1 MRKIIFSLI
10 LIMFLTTSCSKKEEI
25 IVDNTQKVKYVK
37 TQILEPKFFT
47 ENIKLIWKVSSSQE
61 TVISPLTSWIIKS
74 VNVKLWDKVKKW
86 DILATI
92 DTKSNLIS
100 NNLNTANNIYNNTVN
115 VFELTKES
123 ISKDLELAKIQ
134 LENAQTTRDNTYA
147 STEEQLKIVQTQLNN
162 IQTQVKNTKQSSN
175 SSLDLAEKSLE
186 NAKLNL
192 ENFEKNYTETMKML
206 DTKKNNLIKNI
217 NSTISSSL
225 VNIDS
230 ALTYAD
236 TILWI
241 TNWNKNLNDSY
252 EIYLSAK
259 NTTYKNNAEYYF
271 LKAKSLYD
279 SVYSS
284 NKSDIEK
291 LDDLYELVNNTVSLY
306 ENLVKVWENSIV
318 SSSLPDT
325 STNWISLTWIKTNIK
340 TYQTSILWVKSAVIN
355 LQNSWNDLMST
366 ISSTKTSLETNR
378 SSLNQAV
385 IIAETSL
392 YNIKNSINTNIDTL
406 NWNETLIKNQLES
419 TLASIKQ
426 SRDSVDN
433 ALKIAQNNYYST
445 KAKLDSSLTSVKI
458 QLDSAKWQK
467 NSLLEQLDNSLIKA
481 PFDWIITSKNIEV
494 WSMVSA
500 QSQIFTISKQTN
512 KIIKLDVSSDNVK
525 YLSFWKEV
533 NIEKNWKTSTWVIS
547 VLSASRDNITKMF
560 KVEITFNNADFDDW
574 LVLWDF
580 VDVFIQKDIW
590 TQKFII
596 VPFSALIVWSNDT
609 YSVYTVWKD
618 NLVSEKKVTVW
629 DSNSNEVII
638 TSGLI
643 EWEKV
648 IIEWWLKVSP
658 WDKVEE
664 M

>member
-1 MRKIIFSLI
+1 MKKIISSLVLVWI
-10 LIMFLTTSCSKKEEI
+10 LVTSCSKSEEVVI
-25 IVDNTQKVKYVK
+25 DNSVKSKYVK
-37 TQILEPKFFT
+37 TQTLVQKLFA

-61 TVISPLTSWIIKS
+61 TSISPLTSWVIKTL
-74 VNVKLWDKVKKW
+74 NVKIWDKVKKG

-100 NNLNTANNIYNNTVN
+100 NNLNVATNAYDNTVN
-115 VFELTKES
+115 VYQLTKES
-123 ISKDLELAKIQ
+123 VSKDLESAKVQ
-134 LENAQTTRDNTYA
+134 LENAKSTRDNTYA
-147 STEEQLKIVQTQLNN
+147 STDEQLKIVQTQLNN

-175 SSLDLAEKSLE
+175 SSLDLAQKSLE

-192 ENFEKNYTETMKML
+192 DNFEKNYTETMQML
-206 DTKKNNLIKNI
+206 DTKKSNLVTNI

-225 VNIDS
+225 VSIDS

-236 TILWI
+236 TILWV

-259 NTTYKNNAEYYF
+259 NTTYKNNAEYDF
-271 LKAKSLYD
+271 VKAKSLYD

-291 LDDLYELVNNTVSLY
+291 LDNLYELVNNTVSLY

-325 STNWISLTWIKTNIK
+325 STSWISLTWIKTNVK
-340 TYQTSILWVKSAVIN
+340 TYQASVLWVKSAVIT

-392 YNIKNSINTNIDTL
+392 DNTKNSINTNIDSL
-406 NWNETLIKNQLES
+406 NWNETLTKNQLES

-433 ALKIAQNNYYST
+433 ALKIAENNYNST
-445 KAKLDSSLTSVKI
+445 KAKLDSSLAWVKT
-458 QLDSAKWQK
+458 QLDSATWQK

-481 PFDWIITSKNIEV
+481 PFDWVITSRNIEV
-494 WSMVSA
+494 WTMVSA
-500 QSQIFTISKQTN
+500 QSQTFILSKQTN
-512 KIIKLDVSSDNVK
+512 KIIKLDVSSDNIK
-525 YLSFWKEV
+525 YLSLAKEV

-547 VLSASRDNITKMF
+547 VLWASADNITKMF
-560 KVEITFNNADFDDW
+560 KVEITFNNKDFNDW
-574 LVLWDF
+574 VVLWDF
-580 VDVFIQKDIW
+580 VDIFIQKDIW
-590 TQKFII
+590 TQKFIV
-596 VPFSALIVWSNDT
+596 VPFSALVVWSNDS

-648 IIEWWLKVSP
+648 ITEWWLKVSP